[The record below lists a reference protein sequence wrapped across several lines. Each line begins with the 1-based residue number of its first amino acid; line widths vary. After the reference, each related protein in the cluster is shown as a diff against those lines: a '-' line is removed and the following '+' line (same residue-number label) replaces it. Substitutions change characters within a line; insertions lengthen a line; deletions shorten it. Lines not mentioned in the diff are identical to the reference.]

1 MFLDF
6 LRYPSKEMKEPA
18 ARLLLKLNQITKNES
33 IHIIQALDQCDI
45 KKAEVIDLIYEI
57 CIKSPEN

>member
-1 MFLDF
+1 
-6 LRYPSKEMKEPA
+6 MKEPA

-45 KKAEVIDLIYEI
+45 KKVEVIDLIYEI